1 MGKIL
6 NGVTFL
12 KTKNFSEF
20 FPKLS
25 LIQIESQKTKEEEKN
40 LWITRLTVSLPS
52 GEYLEEKKKLQ
63 EILRLLKDIRKI
75 VKFKRY
81 NFA

>member
-1 MGKIL
+1 MKVV
-6 NGVTFL
+6 N
-12 KTKNFSEF
+12 K
-20 FPKLS
+20 
-25 LIQIESQKTKEEEKN
+25 KEEKEK
-40 LWITRLTVSLPS
+40 
-52 GEYLEEKKKLQ
+52 YLEEKKKLQ